1 MKSLALIIG
10 VLALS
15 CGCVSRQRDHFYVL
29 DAQPAGG
36 HDSRTQFDRQINL
49 RVTVPSLVDRGEMVL
64 TENGGVTVLDH
75 ERWAAP
81 LADLVTAT
89 LGQDI
94 ERRRGTVVVLPGSA
108 GQAGIPVVSIVIEID
123 QVTARMGDPVA
134 IETHWRVTDARTGK
148 VSIGRE
154 GFSSPQRPQSYSEIA
169 GALSACIAQL
179 ADRLVGAIPVDSG
192 VVETNR

>member
-1 MKSLALIIG
+1 LKSLVLIIGALALTG
-10 VLALS
+10 VLALAG
-15 CGCVSRQRDHFYVL
+15 GCVSRQRDHFYVL

-36 HDSRTQFDRQINL
+36 QDSRTQFDRQINL
-49 RVTVPSLVDRGEMVL
+49 RVTLPSLVDRGEMVL
-64 TENGGVTVLDH
+64 TANGGVTVLDH

-94 ERRRGTVVVLPGSA
+94 ERRRGAVVVLPGSA
-108 GQAGIPVVSIVIEID
+108 GQAGIPVVSIVVEID

-154 GFSSPQRPQSYSEIA
+154 EFASPQRPQSSSEVA
-169 GALSACIAQL
+169 GALSACIALL
-179 ADRLVGAIPVDSG
+179 ADRLVREIPV
-192 VVETNR
+192 E